1 MEYEG
6 FKLKGVIFDNKY
18 RLEREYFSFWSQDG
32 SNYRFI
38 IHDVGYNALTI
49 VGFFKY
55 SDIIHSTGKIENQLH
70 EIIANRATNPHSLAK
85 VADERKFYIYKE
97 KVYVNVDN
105 EEYTFIID
113 GIGPKAIKISNEITY
128 DEIATSNKPLEVI
141 LKDLI
146 ENKYATKFN
155 DNELIRKIDN
165 QWQKELEEKR
175 KIEEEVSKEEA
186 WKRQKQKELEE
197 FLRS

>member
-18 RLEREYFSFWSQDG
+18 RLERVNFSFRSKDG

-70 EIIANRATNPHSLAK
+70 EIIANRATSSHSLAK
-85 VADERKFYIYKE
+85 VADERKFYIYNE
-97 KVYVNVDN
+97 KVYVNGDFGCICLGYDCMRHRRN
-105 EEYTFIID
+105 FYRR
-113 GIGPKAIKISNEITY
+113 KISEFY
-128 DEIATSNKPLEVI
+128 
-141 LKDLI
+141 
-146 ENKYATKFN
+146 FN
-155 DNELIRKIDN
+155 YER
-165 QWQKELEEKR
+165 WQY
-175 KIEEEVSKEEA
+175 
-186 WKRQKQKELEE
+186 
-197 FLRS
+197 